1 MRKFLLPILLLCCM
15 QLYAQHDWLLS
26 VQTWTFH
33 KYNLYE
39 TINKADS
46 LGIRYIEVYPG
57 QKVGSDINGAFSYM
71 LDKNSRDKIRSY
83 LKAKNI
89 KVIALGVIDKYYY
102 NKENLEKFFE
112 FASYMEIP
120 YLTAEPEWGDL
131 DEFNR
136 LGTKYHVKV
145 GLHCHP
151 KPSSHYWHPDSIYR
165 AMKGRDQVG
174 AWPDIGHWARNGVD
188 IIAGLKKLRKKVWGM
203 HLKDVKEFNELSA
216 PDTLFGKGV
225 CAIPKVLK
233 KLSKQY
239 FIRVISMEYEANED
253 NNMDD
258 MRKNKEYVEQQI
270 RKL

>member
-1 MRKFLLPILLLCCM
+1 MLLFSCI
-15 QLYAQHDWLLS
+15 QLQAQRNWLVS

-39 TINKADS
+39 TIDKADS
-46 LGIRYIEVYPG
+46 LGFSYIEVYPG
-57 QKVGSDINGAFSYM
+57 QKVGKDISGSFSYT

-83 LKAKNI
+83 LKSKNI
-89 KVIALGVIDKYYY
+89 KLIALGVIDKYYY

-120 YLTAEPEWGDL
+120 YITAEPEWADL

-136 LGTKYHVKV
+136 LGIRYHVKV

-151 KPSSHYWHPDSIYR
+151 KPTSHYWHPDSTYR
-165 AMKGRDQVG
+165 AMKGRDQIG

-188 IIAGLKKLRKKVWGM
+188 IIAGLKKLRKKLWGM
-203 HLKDVKEFNELSA
+203 HLKDVTTFDRVTA
-216 PDTLFGKGV
+216 IDTLFGKGV
-225 CAIPKVLK
+225 CKIPMVLK
-233 KLSKQY
+233 ELSRHAN
-239 FIRVISMEYEANED
+239 IRVISMEYEANED
-253 NNMDD
+253 HNMND
-258 MRKNKEYVEQQI
+258 MRKNKEYFEEVK